1 MNNISIDDFQEM
13 STDRKKSF
21 FTKEILQEWDSLK
34 GAKEVKLQKGK
45 GKVLGGFYIF
55 GWEAAI
61 MLKFKYISKNRARV
75 KDKKEFWDSV
85 IWHENQELSDA
96 DILDPNK
103 YNFNTPFRI
112 LSKEESKTAGQS
124 KLVREIEK
132 DGECN
137 RQLQKAKK
145 RKCGKFRN
153 WNTDKSC
160 KTPACSDKERW
171 DFIGKSGKNVTAEE
185 GEKAAAT
192 AIQSVVRGRSV
203 RNKNNNNKNEV
214 PNGSCKGTGKKCGEV
229 DLRIR
234 GKKMSNIGRQ
244 AICKSYPNCDW
255 IKTGGRKKKKK
266 KRRKAFPSRRKNNR
280 KNRTKKK
287 ALSK

>member
-21 FTKEILQEWDSLK
+21 FTKEILQEWDSLR

-171 DFIGKSGKNVTAEE
+171 DFIGKSGKNVTVKE

-203 RNKNNNNKNEV
+203 RNDGKSKPPEKGRCV
-214 PNGSCKGTGKKCGEV
+214 GEKPNCKKLASQNHSGVCMSYGCKWEGPRSGKKQ
-229 DLRIR
+229 
-234 GKKMSNIGRQ
+234 K
-244 AICKSYPNCDW
+244 
-255 IKTGGRKKKKK
+255 GGRKKK

-287 ALSK
+287 ALFK

>member
-21 FTKEILQEWDSLK
+21 FTKEILQEWDSLR

-96 DILDPNK
+96 GILDPNK

-171 DFIGKSGKNVTAEE
+171 DFIGKSGKNVTVKE

-203 RNKNNNNKNEV
+203 RNDGKSKPPEKGRCV
-214 PNGSCKGTGKKCGEV
+214 GEKPNCKKLASQNHSGVCMSYGCKWEGPRSGKKQ
-229 DLRIR
+229 
-234 GKKMSNIGRQ
+234 K
-244 AICKSYPNCDW
+244 
-255 IKTGGRKKKKK
+255 GGRKKK

-287 ALSK
+287 ALFK